1 MLLANQTLKNFLLLL
16 GNEKLFHTLVGLPPA
31 FFRLYLLVLMAIYG
45 VYLLHLPT
53 PLNLILK
60 PFGLKGWSAGLTRA
74 SVRLLHLD
82 WQGAWDYNPLI
93 YPLVVYILTYFFL
106 FPIFSDKKI
115 IEK

>member
-16 GNEKLFHTLVGLPPA
+16 GNEKLFQHACGPTTSV
-31 FFRLYLLVLMAIYG
+31 FFRLYLLVLVAVYG

-53 PLNLILK
+53 PLSLILR

-93 YPLVVYILTYFFL
+93 YPSSGLHLNLFL
-106 FPIFSDKKI
+106 SLSHI
-115 IEK
+115 

>member
-16 GNEKLFHTLVGLPPA
+16 GNENYFHTLVGLPPA

-82 WQGAWDYNPLI
+82 WQGSLG
-93 YPLVVYILTYFFL
+93 L
-106 FPIFSDKKI
+106 
-115 IEK
+115 